1 MCWHNAAVVLDME
14 QLGLKCWWI
23 VVLLAACASDEGSA
37 SEGAQAS
44 TVGAT
49 DASTSGAPSDTSTG
63 GGDGPSVSVSTT
75 VSEPSDESTSFPPD
89 PTDDPTGNT
98 SPWCGIEDD
107 PEIDGPYFEIYN
119 GGSLLEDGDTW
130 TLQCGG
136 QGSLMF
142 YLRTVQGNL
151 NPMFAQV
158 SYAVTVDVEGFND
171 ISPTGHFFDDQDAR
185 VDVAC
190 PDGVTFL
197 IDGIAVFPPDG
208 LTDLSLID
216 GLPATLRVELLT
228 EGAPPP
234 REYQLVLAVPDEE
247 TQNGCV

>member
-1 MCWHNAAVVLDME
+1 MCCHNAAVVLDME
-14 QLGLKCWWI
+14 QPGWKCWWI
-23 VVLLAACASDEGSA
+23 AVLLAACATDEGSA

-44 TVGAT
+44 TQAAT

-63 GGDGPSVSVSTT
+63 DGAGPSVSVSTT
-75 VSEPSDESTSFPPD
+75 VSEPTDESTSFPDD
-89 PTDDPTGNT
+89 PTDDPTGNP

-107 PEIDGPYFEIYN
+107 PELDGPYFEIYN
-119 GGSLLEDGDTW
+119 GAAPLEDGDTW
-130 TLQCGG
+130 TLQCGD
-136 QGSLMF
+136 QGTLMF

-151 NPMFAQV
+151 DPMFAQV

-190 PDGVTFL
+190 PDGNTFL
-197 IDGIAVFPPDG
+197 IDGIAVFPPDA
-208 LTDLSLID
+208 LTDLSMID

-228 EGAPPP
+228 DGAPPP
-234 REYQLVLAVPDEE
+234 REYQLVLAVPEEDE
-247 TQNGCV
+247 TDACQ